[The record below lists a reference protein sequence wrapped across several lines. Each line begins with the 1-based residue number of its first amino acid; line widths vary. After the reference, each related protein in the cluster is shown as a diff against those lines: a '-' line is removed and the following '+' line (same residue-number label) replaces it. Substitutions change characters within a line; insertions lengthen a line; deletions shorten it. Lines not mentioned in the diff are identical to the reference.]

1 MEFLHTFEKCMTHLQ
16 QADAAS
22 SYSPESTLALMYWG
36 EIEICI
42 DENGKQDMHVSPE
55 KTFSERF
62 QSRNM
67 LEA

>member
-1 MEFLHTFEKCMTHLQ
+1 V
-16 QADAAS
+16 S
-22 SYSPESTLALMYWG
+22 SHNVIR